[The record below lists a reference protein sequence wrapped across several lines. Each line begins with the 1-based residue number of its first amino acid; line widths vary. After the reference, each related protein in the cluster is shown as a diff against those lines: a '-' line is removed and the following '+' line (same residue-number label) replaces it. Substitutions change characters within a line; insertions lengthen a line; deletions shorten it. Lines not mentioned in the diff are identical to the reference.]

1 MYREENLTLRKAS
14 EQYLFLKNADQ
25 KMTTVIEPVMRSIIK
40 ELHSRGQE
48 AVISK
53 ECQSISESGTL
64 QYRHIT
70 LILSADNKKPAYNF
84 SPYPAIGCV
93 ADSLNETILV
103 REKKVTTT
111 GKKENITGEY
121 RIDEITAYLVEK
133 YIKNFLPKVLKKV

>member
-70 LILSADNKKPAYNF
+70 LRSEEHTSELQSQ
-84 SPYPAIGCV
+84 
-93 ADSLNETILV
+93 
-103 REKKVTTT
+103 
-111 GKKENITGEY
+111 
-121 RIDEITAYLVEK
+121 
-133 YIKNFLPKVLKKV
+133 